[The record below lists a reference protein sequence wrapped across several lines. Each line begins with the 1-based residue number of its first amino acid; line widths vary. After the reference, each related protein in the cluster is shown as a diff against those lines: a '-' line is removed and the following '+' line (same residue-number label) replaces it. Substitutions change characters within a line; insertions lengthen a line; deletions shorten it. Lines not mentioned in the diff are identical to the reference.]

1 MLAVVEKSKTRSCTL
16 RLFDFSTPRLLQ
28 DTSMR
33 VATIAVHTFKE
44 SVRQKVLYNLVA
56 FALLLIGVAILFG
69 SISVGVEQII
79 LITLGLTSISVFGL
93 LMAIFIGI
101 DLVSKEIERRTIYN
115 VLSKPVSRVEF
126 ILGKYLGLLLTLLVN
141 TAVMTAGFYGALSYQ
156 QRALRLIDLRFLG
169 AVYFIL
175 LQLALVVGI
184 AVVFSCI
191 STPVLSAVY
200 TFCLY
205 IIGNFSADLRSFGQ
219 ETQSALLGTVS
230 DILYYSLPNFGDFNV
245 ISQVAHGEKI
255 PDYLWLGNSLY
266 ALLYIAVLLGMAV
279 LIFEEREFR

>member
-1 MLAVVEKSKTRSCTL
+1 
-16 RLFDFSTPRLLQ
+16 
-28 DTSMR
+28 MR
-33 VATIAVHTFKE
+33 VATIALHTFKE
-44 SVRQKVLYNLVA
+44 SVREKVLYNLVA
-56 FALLLIGVAILFG
+56 FALLLIGAAILFG

-93 LMAIFIGI
+93 LIAIFIGI

-115 VLSKPVSRVEF
+115 ILSKPVSRPEF
-126 ILGKYLGLLLTLLVN
+126 ILGKYLGLLLTLFVN
-141 TAVMTAGFYGALSYQ
+141 TAIMTVGFYAALFYQ
-156 QRALRLIDLRFLG
+156 KRALLPDDLRFLG

-175 LQLALVVGI
+175 LELAMVVGI
-184 AVVFSCI
+184 ALVFSCI

-205 IIGNFSADLRSFGQ
+205 VIGNFSADLRAFGQ
-219 ETQSALLGTVS
+219 ETQSALLATLCDV
-230 DILYYSLPNFGDFNV
+230 LYYLLPNFGNFNI

-255 PDYLWLGNSLY
+255 PGYLWLGNSLY
-266 ALLYIAVLLGMAV
+266 ALLYIAALLGMAV

>member
-1 MLAVVEKSKTRSCTL
+1 
-16 RLFDFSTPRLLQ
+16 
-28 DTSMR
+28 MR
-33 VATIAVHTFKE
+33 VVTIAVHTFKE

-56 FALLLIGVAILFG
+56 FALLLIGASILFG

-79 LITLGLTSISVFGL
+79 LVTLGLSSISVFGL
-93 LMAIFIGI
+93 LIAIFIGI

-115 VLSKPVSRVEF
+115 ILSKPVTRAQF
-126 ILGKYLGLLLTLLVN
+126 ILGKYLGLLLTLVVN
-141 TAVMTAGFYGALSYQ
+141 TAIMMAGFYAALFYQ
-156 QRALRLIDLRFLG
+156 KRALGPGDLVYLG

-175 LQLALVVGI
+175 LQLAMVVGI

-205 IIGNFSADLRSFGQ
+205 IIGNFSADLRAFGQ
-219 ETQSALLGTVS
+219 GSQSPILGMVS
-230 DILYYSLPNFGDFNV
+230 DALYYALPNFANFNV
-245 ISQVAHGEKI
+245 ITEVAHAQRI
-255 PDYLWLGNSLY
+255 PAYLWVGNSFY
-266 ALLYIAVLLGMAV
+266 TLLYLAILLGLAV